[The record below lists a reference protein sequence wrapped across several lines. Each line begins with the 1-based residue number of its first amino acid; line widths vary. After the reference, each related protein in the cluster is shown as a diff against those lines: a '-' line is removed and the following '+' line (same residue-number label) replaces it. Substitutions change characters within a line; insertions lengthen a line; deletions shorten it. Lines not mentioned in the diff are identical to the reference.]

1 MPEIFSTNL
10 DNEKSLETLELI
22 DTIMSIQSH
31 LMDCLEAER
40 NAPAAYIHGYC
51 KAILDFSTLFYNKL
65 Q

>member
-31 LMDCLEAER
+31 LMDCLEVEK
-40 NAPAAYIHGYC
+40 APAVYIHGYC